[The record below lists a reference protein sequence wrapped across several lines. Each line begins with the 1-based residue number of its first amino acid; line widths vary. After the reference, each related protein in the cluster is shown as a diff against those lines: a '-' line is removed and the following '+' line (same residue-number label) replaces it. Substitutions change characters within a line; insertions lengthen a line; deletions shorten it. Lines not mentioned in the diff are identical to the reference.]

1 MSSRHALAL
10 AAAVFVLSTPFTA
23 RGEDPRMAVRSQKGP
38 PVITLDRTNEQ
49 GVVAG
54 KFQDSMTSHVRSVDL
69 AKREVTLSGSGG
81 RVETIVAGPEVK
93 NLEKLQR
100 GDRVE
105 ISFRAGLV
113 LRLQSDAKEDSA
125 PVVEKEI
132 KNTGRGDVLSGTE
145 TVRARLTVTV
155 MAIDPATKAVT
166 LEDADKRTYRVKGGE
181 GVSLDRLKVG
191 DRFRATYSAAM
202 AVSVNPVYR
211 E

>member
-1 MSSRHALAL
+1 MPSRHALAL
-10 AAAVFVLSTPFTA
+10 AASAALLSTPFTA
-23 RGEDPRMAVRSQKGP
+23 RGDDPRMVVHSQKAP
-38 PVITLDRTNEQ
+38 PIITLDRTDEQ

-54 KFQDSMTSHVRSVDL
+54 KFQDDLTAHVRSVDL
-69 AKREVTLSGSGG
+69 AKREVTLSGPGG
-81 RVETIVAGPEVK
+81 RVETMVAGPEVK
-93 NLEKLQR
+93 NLEKLER

-105 ISFRAGLV
+105 IRFRAGLV
-113 LRLQSDAKEDSA
+113 LRLQADGKEDIA
-125 PVVEKEI
+125 PEVAKEI

-155 MAIDPATKAVT
+155 VTIDPATKVVR
-166 LEDADKRTYRVKGGE
+166 LEDADKRTYHVKAGE
-181 GVSLDRLKVG
+181 GVSLDRVKVG